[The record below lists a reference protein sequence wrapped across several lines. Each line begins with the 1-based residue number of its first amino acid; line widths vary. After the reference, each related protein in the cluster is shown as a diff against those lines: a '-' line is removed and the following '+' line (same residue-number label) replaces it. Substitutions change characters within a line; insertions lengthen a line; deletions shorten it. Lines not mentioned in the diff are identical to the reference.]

1 MATQKEYFIVN
12 INKTTQLYNI
22 KSSEHIANN
31 YVFTIQNRLDKEYTF
46 DIDVQ
51 DKENF
56 EVVRVK
62 PFKLKPNQR
71 VKKVVIVQTKKRMF
85 ISDKRD
91 TPLKLKIDIKTLE
104 NNEYTMTREVSFIYP
119 RNDLIK

>member
-1 MATQKEYFIVN
+1 
-12 INKTTQLYNI
+12 
-22 KSSEHIANN
+22 
-31 YVFTIQNRLDKEYTF
+31 
-46 DIDVQ
+46 
-51 DKENF
+51 
-56 EVVRVK
+56 
-62 PFKLKPNQR
+62 
-71 VKKVVIVQTKKRMF
+71 MF